1 MVLHRD
7 IYWVG
12 RQWAVTGHGLQA
24 CDQKQKGKFDIEAA
38 RLWDD
43 GLVETMHAK
52 EWLNAADFDKGLEIA
67 RKRYPGQP
75 SNAAEPPKETFKE
88 TFEETFKETSKETSK
103 EASKE
108 TLQGEPPKA
117 EPPKASVLPAQP
129 SPPVAPLRPAPR
141 REEPKPQEPVPI
153 DLKQKIA
160 EIKVSMRAKRSAV
173 EPSKPVLPAFQ
184 ARFPASAKFVQLW
197 RVRQKK

>member
-67 RKRYPGQP
+67 RKRYAGQP
-75 SNAAEPPKETFKE
+75 HNAAEPSKETPKETFKE
-88 TFEETFKETSKETSK
+88 TFKETPKEIFKDTLKETFK
-103 EASKE
+103 
-108 TLQGEPPKA
+108 EPPKA
-117 EPPKASVLPAQP
+117 EPPEASVLPPQP

-141 REEPKPQEPVPI
+141 REKPKPQEPVPI

-160 EIKVSMRAKRSAV
+160 EIKVSMRAKRNAV
-173 EPSKPVLPAFQ
+173 EPPKPVLPAFQ
-184 ARFPASAKFVQLW
+184 ARYLASAKFVKLW